1 MCFLQQ
7 YEFGVGKGRYDQL
20 KGVMQIDKAIDAP
33 IRRGDVLG
41 KIILSDQGKI
51 LKEVPLL
58 ALEDI
63 AEGGLWRRM
72 SDSVQ
77 KFFAD

>member
-1 MCFLQQ
+1 
-7 YEFGVGKGRYDQL
+7 
-20 KGVMQIDKAIDAP
+20 MQIDKAIDAP

>member
-1 MCFLQQ
+1 
-7 YEFGVGKGRYDQL
+7 V
-20 KGVMQIDKAIDAP
+20 
-33 IRRGDVLG
+33 
-41 KIILSDQGKI
+41 LSDQGKV

-58 ALEDI
+58 ALEDV